1 MVYFRNLEMPFG
13 KRRKKPEI
21 SSPTNF
27 EHRVHTGFDSL
38 QGVFVGLPSQW
49 NSILSIQQQ
58 STKDNKLRPKP
69 IIDPSS
75 ITPIELVNIKVRKTF
90 LFNTNIF

>member
-1 MVYFRNLEMPFG
+1 MPFG
-13 KRRKKPEI
+13 KRRRKPEI

-27 EHRVHTGFDSL
+27 EHRVHTGFDSN

-49 NSILSIQQQ
+49 TSILSVEQ
-58 STKDNKLRPKP
+58 NKQVRPKP

-75 ITPIELVNIKVRKTF
+75 ITSMELGNMKVSY
-90 LFNTNIF
+90 